1 MSNKQQKL
9 LAAVMTAVILLLA
22 FLILSSAVIPQR
34 DLVSERYDEIDWM
47 RFRPRPLPVATAEK
61 PAESV
66 RPAAPPAETPVV
78 RRIDL
83 SDLRLQ
89 SEPQNSGLTA
99 SARPASPPGA
109 PAGGSQ
115 LQIDRVDISDLN
127 SDLNLTLNQQSPLA
141 VPSAR
146 GRGLQGRP
154 GDGLQ
159 AQSGSSGSGG
169 LDDPGKGP
177 GAELKGPKGRGQENL
192 AAGEDDIELKGFE
205 EFGGDIS
212 NFSPVYLPLV
222 AWMKRHPAEL
232 SPVARRFMS
241 HKSGDLTARVR
252 FTLNGRSFEM
262 LLLCVEAT
270 YEVRIVLMEQR
281 EVTYLIDQGF
291 REQSNFLR
299 VGQVDRLPNGE
310 ILKFS
315 TNLEPA
321 GSEETKIFYRIFLSW
336 WEGVKHEVE

>member
-9 LAAVMTAVILLLA
+9 LAAIMTAVILLLA
-22 FLILSSAVIPQR
+22 FLLLSSAVIPQR
-34 DLVSERYDEIDWM
+34 DLITERYDEIDWM
-47 RFRPRPLPVATAEK
+47 RFRPRPLPVAVPEQST
-61 PAESV
+61 EST
-66 RPAAPPAETPVV
+66 RPAVPPAETPVV

-83 SDLRLQ
+83 SDLQLQ
-89 SEPQNSGLTA
+89 AEPRDAGFT
-99 SARPASPPGA
+99 PAAPATPAKNA

-115 LQIDRVDISDLN
+115 LQLDRVDISDLN
-127 SDLNLTLNQQSPLA
+127 SGLNLTLDQQSPLS
-141 VPSAR
+141 VPPTR
-146 GRGLQGRP
+146 GRGLRGKP

-159 AQSGSSGSGG
+159 AQSGSGG
-169 LDDPGKGP
+169 PAGQDHPGDGP
-177 GAELKGPKGRGQENL
+177 GAELKGPEGRGPD
-192 AAGEDDIELKGFE
+192 ASAGEDEIELKGFE
-205 EFGGDIS
+205 EFGGEIS

-241 HKSGDLTARVR
+241 YKAGDLTAKVK

-270 YEVRIVLMEQR
+270 YEVLIVLLGQR

-299 VGQVDRLPNGE
+299 IGKVDRLPNGE

-321 GSEETKIFYRIFLSW
+321 GSDQTKIFYRIFLSW

>member
-9 LAAVMTAVILLLA
+9 LAAIMTALILLLA
-22 FLILSSAVIPQR
+22 FLLLSSAVIPQR
-34 DLVSERYDEIDWM
+34 DLITERYDEIDWM

-66 RPAAPPAETPVV
+66 RPASQAAETPVV

-89 SEPQNSGLTA
+89 TEPRNTGLTP
-99 SARPASPPGA
+99 SARPASSPGA

-127 SDLNLTLNQQSPLA
+127 SDLNLTLDQQSPLA
-141 VPSAR
+141 VPRTR
-146 GRGLQGRP
+146 GRGIQGQP

-159 AQSGSSGSGG
+159 VQSGSRGPAGQ
-169 LDDPGKGP
+169 DAPGDAP
-177 GAELKGPKGRGQENL
+177 GAELKGPAGRGQDA
-192 AAGEDDIELKGFE
+192 AAGEDEIELKGFE
-205 EFGGDIS
+205 EFGGEIS

-241 HKSGDLTARVR
+241 HKAGDLTAKVK

-299 VGQVDRLPNGE
+299 IGKVDRLPNGE

-321 GSEETKIFYRIFLSW
+321 GSEETKIFYRMFLSW